1 MSGINCPNCG
11 FNIRRAMGTL
21 PGLTR
26 MQKEALDA
34 IADNYVRLHR
44 PPTFSQIAERLNLKS
59 KSGVSRLVDGLV
71 ERGYVTRTRCRNL
84 TIALTENAWAL
95 YEHAP

>member
-26 MQKEALDA
+26 MQKEALDNA

-44 PPTFSQIAERLNLKS
+44 PPTFSQIAEVNL
-59 KSGVSRLVDGLV
+59 
-71 ERGYVTRTRCRNL
+71 
-84 TIALTENAWAL
+84 
-95 YEHAP
+95 